1 VVKRAA
7 ARSWLVRL
15 RFARPIRTARGDF
28 NDRESVLLE
37 LRDADGVAGFGE
49 AAPWPGFGTETAAQ
63 TLAVLT
69 AAESLLCGEALGPG
83 AWPPG
88 LEDHLRTAPAARAA
102 VEGAL
107 WDLAARR
114 AGRPLAEQ
122 LAAGVDALHRLGGG
136 TAQRAVLR
144 DVPTSALLLAR
155 DSDALREEAAR
166 AREAGHRAVKIK
178 LGAATLAEDVAR
190 ARATR
195 EGLGAGVRL
204 RGDVN
209 GAWDRATA
217 RAALAVLADFDFDFV
232 EQPLAADDFEG
243 MADLHRDA
251 PLRLAADESVAT
263 EAGAL
268 RLLAMAAV
276 DVVVL
281 KPATLGGP
289 ARALE
294 LAAAARRAGAEVV
307 FSHTFESAVGAR
319 HALHCAAAWGDP
331 SAVHGLCTAGLFVSD
346 VAVPVECR
354 GGRAQLSDAPGI
366 GITP

>member
-1 VVKRAA
+1 VVKRT
-7 ARSWLVRL
+7 ARSRL
-15 RFARPIRTARGDF
+15 LRLCFARPMHTARGDF
-28 NDRESVLLE
+28 TDRESVLLE

-49 AAPWPGFGTETAAQ
+49 AAPWPGFGTETVQ
-63 TLAVLT
+63 QSLAVLT
-69 AAESLLCGEALGPG
+69 DAESLLCREALVPG
-83 AWPPG
+83 EWPPG

-102 VEGAL
+102 VEGAV
-107 WDLAARR
+107 WDHAARR
-114 AGRPLAEQ
+114 AGRPLADL
-122 LAAGVDALHRLGGG
+122 LAARVGALHRLGGG

-144 DVPTSALLLAR
+144 DVPTSALLVAR
-155 DSDALREEAAR
+155 DVDALRAEAAR
-166 AREAGHRAVKIK
+166 VRASGHRAAKIK

-190 ARATR
+190 ARAAR
-195 EGLGAGVRL
+195 EGLGAEVRL
-204 RGDVN
+204 RGDAN
-209 GAWDRATA
+209 GAWDLSTA
-217 RAALAVLADFDFDFV
+217 RVALAALAAFDFDYV

-243 MADLHRDA
+243 MVQLHRDA
-251 PLRLAADESVAT
+251 LTRIAADESVAT

-289 ARALE
+289 ARAFE
-294 LAAAARRAGAEVV
+294 VAVAARQAGVEVV

-331 SAVHGLCTAGLFVSD
+331 SAVHGLCTGGLFVSD